1 MPFDYLVRLYRM
13 SLEDYFVRAPE
24 AQMHL
29 ERITSGLSVG
39 QETELQR
46 LVRQLQLSDGAP
58 GIFASVLVTPP
69 SLDHMSL
76 LTLYFPKKTNEYET
90 SAEIATR

>member
-1 MPFDYLVRLYRM
+1 
-13 SLEDYFVRAPE
+13 
-24 AQMHL
+24 MHL